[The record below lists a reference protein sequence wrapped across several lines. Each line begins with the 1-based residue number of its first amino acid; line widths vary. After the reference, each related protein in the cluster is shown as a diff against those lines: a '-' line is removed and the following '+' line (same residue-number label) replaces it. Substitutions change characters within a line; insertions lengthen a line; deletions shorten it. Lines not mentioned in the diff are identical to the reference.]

1 MSPATT
7 PSRDQLD
14 AILSPKAKSTLAH
27 LDFVARK
34 TVQGMRHGA
43 HRSKRL
49 GVSTEFDHH
58 KQYMPG
64 DPLKHIDWKASAR
77 HDRYFLKRYIEDSA
91 MTVRIIV
98 DRSGSMAQ
106 ATGETASKYLQ
117 AARFAACIAYMAIS
131 QRDMAALAM
140 TAADG
145 TRWLQGGST
154 DNHLVRILI
163 ELAAAEPIERDDVTG
178 CIRAIADRAERR
190 GAVVFVSD
198 LMFDPDPVQKE
209 LARLSAQGHEMIVC
223 QLKDPTEESFPFNRW
238 VQFSDLED
246 KSVKHRV
253 DAMVLRDLYI
263 EQYEALVENWRNWT
277 KRHNGT
283 LLSLSTEQTM
293 HEALSNYLAVRG
305 GTGGN

>member
-14 AILSPKAKSTLAH
+14 ALLSPKAKGTLAH

-43 HRSKRL
+43 HKSKRL

-64 DPLKHIDWKASAR
+64 DALKHIDWKASAR
-77 HDRYFLKRYIEDSA
+77 HDRYFIKRYIEESA
-91 MTVRIIV
+91 MTVRLIV

-106 ATGETASKYLQ
+106 STGETASKYLQ
-117 AARFAACIAYMAIS
+117 AARFAACVAYMAIS

-163 ELAAAEPIERDDVTG
+163 ELSAAEPTERDDVTS
-178 CIRAIADRAERR
+178 CIRAVADRSEKR
-190 GAVVFVSD
+190 GVIVLVSD
-198 LMFDPDPVQKE
+198 LMFDPEPAQRE
-209 LARLSAQGHEMIVC
+209 LARLSAQGHELIVC
-223 QLKDPTEESFPFNRW
+223 QLKDPTEENFPFNRW
-238 VQFSDLED
+238 VQFGDLED
-246 KSVKHRV
+246 RSVRHRV
-253 DAMVLRDLYI
+253 DGMILRDLYI
-263 EQYEALVENWRNWT
+263 EQYQALVESWRTWT
-277 KRHNGT
+277 KRHDAN

-293 HEALSNYLAVRG
+293 HEALSNYLAARG
-305 GTGGN
+305 GAGDR